1 MYFKSTLWQCLKLN
15 LIAKTEN
22 NVAFVHELVFNQSVG
37 TVQIQNVWVVWV
49 EEGTKSFSRFLH

>member
-37 TVQIQNVWVVWV
+37 TVQIQNVWV
-49 EEGTKSFSRFLH
+49 EEGTKNFSRFLH